1 MPKSPPDIGF
11 DLEELAEQVNHYKGP
26 AKPMN
31 AQTTAQPTPSE
42 PAAPAAPAA
51 STTLGRP
58 RLLASSSSFS
68 VRITDEQRE
77 WLIREAAQ
85 RTLDTNQRHDTSMIV
100 RELIDQARAAA

>member
-42 PAAPAAPAA
+42 SSPPATG
-51 STTLGRP
+51 STLGRP
-58 RLLASSSSFS
+58 RLLSSSSSFS

>member
-42 PAAPAAPAA
+42 PAAPAA

-68 VRITDEQRE
+68 VRITDEQRQ

-100 RELIDQARAAA
+100 RELIDQARGASA

>member
-1 MPKSPPDIGF
+1 MPKPPPDIGF

-31 AQTTAQPTPSE
+31 TQPAAQATPSE
-42 PAAPAAPAA
+42 S
-51 STTLGRP
+51 STPRTIGRP

-85 RTLDTNQRHDTSMIV
+85 RTLDTNERHDTSMIV
-100 RELIDQARAAA
+100 RELIDQARGAA